1 MKHWIFFV
9 LPLVTLQVSEP
20 YNSTDM
26 TLELKILSFV
36 WDDMVFDLQTGRR
49 MAKTYL
55 AFLVLCVMSLSVSP
69 DWLILLPK

>member
-20 YNSTDM
+20 YHSTDL

-36 WDDMVFDLQTGRR
+36 CDEMAFDLQTRRR
-49 MAKTYL
+49 MAKTCV
-55 AFLVLCVMSLSVSP
+55 AFLVLCVMSSSVP
-69 DWLILLPK
+69 PE